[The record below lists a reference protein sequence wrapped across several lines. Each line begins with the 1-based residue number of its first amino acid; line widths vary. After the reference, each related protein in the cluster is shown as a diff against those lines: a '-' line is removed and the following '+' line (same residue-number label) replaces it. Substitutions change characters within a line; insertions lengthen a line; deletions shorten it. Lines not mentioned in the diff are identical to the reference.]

1 MGRKLSVEVHPAAEL
16 FPWMDDASFEA
27 LKQDIKQ
34 HGQRDYVTFYQGKL
48 LDGRNRWAACHE
60 LGIDCNSAEFDEES
74 EIDPYDYVISIN
86 LHRRH
91 LTTSQRSVVAGKM
104 AKLKH
109 GEVGRGRE
117 LDPQNCES
125 IEKAAKLLNVSPRSV
140 SSAKQVIDKGASSV
154 VEAVERGEITVALA
168 SKLVNEVPDKKEQA
182 SVVKK
187 GAKAIREYITPQ
199 NDYVEDEPEPEP
211 KKSKPKKSRF
221 VELWEAETERLVAL
235 KAIVDSLQPH
245 EKEVVK
251 TWLA

>member
-1 MGRKLSVEVHPAAEL
+1 MGKKLSVEVHPAAEL

-34 HGQRDYVTFYQGKL
+34 HGQRDYVTFYKGQL
-48 LDGRNRWAACHE
+48 LDGRNRWAACAE
-60 LGIDCNSAEFDEES
+60 LGIDCDSAELDEES
-74 EIDPYDYVISIN
+74 EIDPFDYVISIN

-104 AKLKH
+104 ANAK
-109 GEVGRGRE
+109 RGRPSE
-117 LDPQNCES
+117 ENGPNGLI
-125 IEKAAKLLNVSPRSV
+125 IEQAAALLNVSDRSV
-140 SSAKQVIDKGASSV
+140 KRAKEIIDKGATAV
-154 VEAVERGEITVALA
+154 IEAVERGEITVALA
-168 SKLVNEVPDKKEQA
+168 SKLVNEVLDKKEQA

-211 KKSKPKKSRF
+211 KKAKPKKSRF